1 MAHVGLHAL
10 GVFEDRLG
18 LGAALSA
25 RIPPAGER
33 FRTCWQPAVRQD
45 GEDRPGAAVAEL
57 TALGRPVGLAAGTRL
72 ILRRETL
79 HPGAQQALFP
89 LGHVP
94 LMGPLHRR
102 RRRRRRPRRAHA
114 RAHAHVEDHIRRLR
128 DSGAQRLPFTDF
140 TANRA
145 WLALA
150 GFADALVRWFQQLCL
165 AGPLA
170 AAEPK
175 TFRPVN

>member
-57 TALGRPVGLAAGTRL
+57 TAAGSTCRTGPQARGSSCAAKPFIPAHNRPC
-72 ILRRETL
+72 
-79 HPGAQQALFP
+79 FP
-89 LGHVP
+89 SV
-94 LMGPLHRR
+94 M
-102 RRRRRRPRRAHA
+102 
-114 RAHAHVEDHIRRLR
+114 
-128 DSGAQRLPFTDF
+128 
-140 TANRA
+140 
-145 WLALA
+145 
-150 GFADALVRWFQQLCL
+150 
-165 AGPLA
+165 
-170 AAEPK
+170 
-175 TFRPVN
+175 FR